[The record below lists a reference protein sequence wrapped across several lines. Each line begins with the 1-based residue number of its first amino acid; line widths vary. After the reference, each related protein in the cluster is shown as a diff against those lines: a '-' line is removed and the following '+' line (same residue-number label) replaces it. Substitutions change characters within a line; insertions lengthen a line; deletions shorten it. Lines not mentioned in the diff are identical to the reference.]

1 MPKMAAAERE
11 GELDSCG
18 ENPEGRQQRG
28 EAFLGLREGKAVSA
42 APPVAR
48 EWTAA
53 EPCPVRR
60 QQARAE
66 GGVVSPV
73 AAAEPLRL
81 PAPVRFSSAGKH
93 LPPCL
98 LGGKG
103 AGSRGAA
110 SGVSWRSVLFASRES
125 IKERARLRLRE
136 FDVGDKFSHLPLPRA
151 SVLLPLMVREG
162 KLHLLLTVRSMQLR
176 RSPGEVCFP
185 GGKSE
190 AIDKDEIDTAL
201 REAKEEVGL
210 QPENVE
216 VICRLV
222 PGIDK
227 MNHLVTPVVGF
238 IEDTFQ
244 AIPNPGEV
252 SDVFV
257 VPLEYFVKPLNYKT
271 LPYKTSSGY
280 LSWMHCF
287 TYYDHEHK
295 TSFKIWGLT
304 AHFAVFLALVI
315 FGKRPTFE
323 VHYDLDNLISSSENY
338 FMNLYASLYERK
350 KSNL

>member
-1 MPKMAAAERE
+1 RT
-11 GELDSCG
+11 
-18 ENPEGRQQRG
+18 RVQ
-28 EAFLGLREGKAVSA
+28 
-42 APPVAR
+42 
-48 EWTAA
+48 
-53 EPCPVRR
+53 
-60 QQARAE
+60 
-66 GGVVSPV
+66 
-73 AAAEPLRL
+73 
-81 PAPVRFSSAGKH
+81 
-93 LPPCL
+93 
-98 LGGKG
+98 
-103 AGSRGAA
+103 
-110 SGVSWRSVLFASRES
+110 
-125 IKERARLRLRE
+125 ERARLRLRE
-136 FDVGDKFSHLPLPRA
+136 FDVGGKFSRLPLPKA
-151 SVLLPLMVREG
+151 SVLLPLLVRG
-162 KLHLLLTVRSMQLR
+162 GTLHLLLTVRSLQLR

-201 REAKEEVGL
+201 REAREEVGL
-210 QPENVE
+210 QPEKVE

-244 AIPNPGEV
+244 ATPNPDEV

-257 VPLEYFVKPLNYKT
+257 VPLEYFIKPLYYNT

-280 LSWMHCF
+280 VSRMHCF
-287 TYYDHEHK
+287 TYEDQEHK
-295 TSFKIWGLT
+295 MSFRIWGLT

-323 VHYDLDNLISSSENY
+323 VDYDLDNLMSSAENN

>member
-1 MPKMAAAERE
+1 
-11 GELDSCG
+11 L
-18 ENPEGRQQRG
+18 
-28 EAFLGLREGKAVSA
+28 
-42 APPVAR
+42 
-48 EWTAA
+48 
-53 EPCPVRR
+53 
-60 QQARAE
+60 
-66 GGVVSPV
+66 
-73 AAAEPLRL
+73 
-81 PAPVRFSSAGKH
+81 
-93 LPPCL
+93 
-98 LGGKG
+98 
-103 AGSRGAA
+103 
-110 SGVSWRSVLFASRES
+110 GVSRRSFVFAFRKSV
-125 IKERARLRLRE
+125 KEKARLRLRE
-136 FDVGDKFSHLPLPRA
+136 FDVGDKFSRLPLPKA
-151 SVLLPLMVREG
+151 SVLLPLLVREG
-162 KLHLLLTVRSMQLR
+162 RLHLLLTVRAMQLR

-190 AIDKDEIDTAL
+190 ATDKDEIDTAL

-210 QPENVE
+210 QPEKVE

-244 AIPNPGEV
+244 AIPNPDEV

-257 VPLEYFVKPLNYKT
+257 VPLEYFIKPLNYKT
-271 LPYKTSSGY
+271 LPFKTSSGY
-280 LSWMHCF
+280 LSWVHCF
-287 TYYDHEHK
+287 TYDDRERK

-315 FGKRPTFE
+315 FGKRPTYK
-323 VHYDLDNLISSSENY
+323 VDYDLDNLISSSENN

>member
-1 MPKMAAAERE
+1 FP
-11 GELDSCG
+11 
-18 ENPEGRQQRG
+18 
-28 EAFLGLREGKAVSA
+28 
-42 APPVAR
+42 
-48 EWTAA
+48 
-53 EPCPVRR
+53 
-60 QQARAE
+60 
-66 GGVVSPV
+66 
-73 AAAEPLRL
+73 
-81 PAPVRFSSAGKH
+81 
-93 LPPCL
+93 
-98 LGGKG
+98 
-103 AGSRGAA
+103 
-110 SGVSWRSVLFASRES
+110 SREDV
-125 IKERARLRLRE
+125 KERARLRLTE
-136 FDVGDKFSHLPLPRA
+136 FDVGNKFSLLPLPKA
-151 SVLLPLMVREG
+151 SVLLPLLVREG

-210 QPENVE
+210 QPEKVE

-244 AIPNPGEV
+244 ATPNPAEV
-252 SDVFV
+252 SHVFV
-257 VPLEYFVKPLNYKT
+257 VPLEYFVKPLHYKA
-271 LPYKTSSGY
+271 LPFKTSSGY
-280 LSWMHCF
+280 LSRMHCF
-287 TYYDHEHK
+287 TYNDREHQM
-295 TSFKIWGLT
+295 SFRIWGLT

-323 VHYDLDNLISSSENY
+323 VDYDLDNLVSSSENN
-338 FMNLYASLYERK
+338 FLNLYASMYEKK

>member
-1 MPKMAAAERE
+1 MRESALRWGVPKMAAAERE
-11 GELDSCG
+11 DEL
-18 ENPEGRQQRG
+18 E
-28 EAFLGLREGKAVSA
+28 
-42 APPVAR
+42 
-48 EWTAA
+48 
-53 EPCPVRR
+53 
-60 QQARAE
+60 
-66 GGVVSPV
+66 
-73 AAAEPLRL
+73 
-81 PAPVRFSSAGKH
+81 
-93 LPPCL
+93 
-98 LGGKG
+98 
-103 AGSRGAA
+103 
-110 SGVSWRSVLFASRES
+110 
-125 IKERARLRLRE
+125 
-136 FDVGDKFSHLPLPRA
+136 
-151 SVLLPLMVREG
+151 
-162 KLHLLLTVRSMQLR
+162 

-185 GGKSE
+185 GGKRE

-210 QPENVE
+210 QPEKVE

-244 AIPNPGEV
+244 ATPNPDEV

-257 VPLEYFVKPLNYKT
+257 VPLEYFIKPLNYKA

-280 LSWMHCF
+280 SNWMHCF
-287 TYYDHEHK
+287 IYDDHERK

-304 AHFAVFLALVI
+304 AHFAVLLALII

-323 VHYDLDNLISSSENY
+323 VDYDLDNLISSAENN
-338 FMNLYASLYERK
+338 FMNLYASVYERK